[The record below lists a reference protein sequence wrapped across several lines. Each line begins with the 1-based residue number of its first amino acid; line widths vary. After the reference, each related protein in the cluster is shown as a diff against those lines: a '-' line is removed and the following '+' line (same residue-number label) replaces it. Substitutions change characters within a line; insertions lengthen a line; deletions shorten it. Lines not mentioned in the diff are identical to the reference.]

1 MSRTRRLP
9 QAPEVPS
16 RGGKGARVYPSISR
30 ESFPHVGLQTALVG
44 LDPSARPPPRPY
56 IAGLTHP
63 NEHLKITGHAFSQKI
78 TLRWSALTTADAVIP
93 MSARLTIAA
102 NMVETSKLRLAD

>member
-44 LDPSARPPPRPY
+44 LDPSARPPR
-56 IAGLTHP
+56 AH
-63 NEHLKITGHAFSQKI
+63 
-78 TLRWSALTTADAVIP
+78 TLQDLRIP
-93 MSARLTIAA
+93 TNI
-102 NMVETSKLRLAD
+102 